1 MERLSHSLRYLSYW
15 LDALEEHSIHSPQ
28 IYDLYNKVICNDVNE
43 EMYEQI
49 EKIRDQYLGDQS
61 LVTINDLGAGSR
73 INPKSE
79 RTLADIAE
87 NSLSSP
93 KLSRLLYRLINHL
106 EVKSI
111 LELGT
116 SLGINSLYLAKANKD
131 VKLVTFEGCE
141 NTAAVA
147 EKTFKT
153 ANVNNIRLMKGDIS
167 RTLSYILG
175 NSDKP
180 DFVFFDANHTKEAT
194 LRYFKMCLARVHED
208 TVFVIADIHWSDEMH
223 EAWKKIK
230 ANPLVTLSI
239 DLFEAGILFFHPDEV
254 KNDFILEF

>member
-1 MERLSHSLRYLSYW
+1 MERISHSLRYLSYW
-15 LDALEEHSIHSPQ
+15 LDAIEEHSIHSPQ
-28 IYDLYNKVICNDVNE
+28 IYDLYSKVICNDVNE

-49 EKIRDQYLGDQS
+49 EKIRDQYLEDQS

-116 SLGINSLYLAKANKD
+116 SLGINSLYLAKANKE

-194 LRYFKMCLARVHED
+194 LRYFKMCLVRVHKD
-208 TVFVIADIHWSDEMH
+208 TVIVIADIHWS
-223 EAWKKIK
+223 I
-230 ANPLVTLSI
+230 SI
-239 DLFEAGILFFHPDEV
+239 CKVHPRV
-254 KNDFILEF
+254 KNRILSSFG